1 MCTENIAV
9 VSFKSFYYQCMCF
22 LILIINILSTYYV
35 PDTALRV
42 LYILISIF
50 DLHIPTHILKNVLSC
65 IIYYILQKMNRNSER
80 WGEKVMLHAQTGIRV
95 QFEHIDS

>member
-1 MCTENIAV
+1 M
-9 VSFKSFYYQCMCF
+9 
-22 LILIINILSTYYV
+22 
-35 PDTALRV
+35 PDTALGV

-65 IIYYILQKMNRNSER
+65 IIYYILQKMNRNSEC